1 MDKVEPAKDDNSKT
15 LTLKKTS
22 EPETKKMSAE
32 DVAKLL
38 DVPEGGVEK
47 KTDDEGN
54 IPQEMCSYYERL
66 IDNAVA
72 VAMQGEISDF
82 KSYVDPA
89 QNVLSTRR
97 MAVSCR
103 IRPRGTLRYIIVN
116 LGFEN
121 PAIKQ

>member
-1 MDKVEPAKDDNSKT
+1 
-15 LTLKKTS
+15 
-22 EPETKKMSAE
+22 
-32 DVAKLL
+32 
-38 DVPEGGVEK
+38 
-47 KTDDEGN
+47 
-54 IPQEMCSYYERL
+54 MCSYYERL

-97 MAVSCR
+97 MAASCR

-121 PAIKQ
+121 TEIKQ